1 MILELGYVEGRTYDL
16 QESEI
21 LTICQFIRQIV
32 HIHWEDQRND

>member
-1 MILELGYVEGRTYDL
+1 MILDRGYVEGRTNVVR
-16 QESEI
+16 ETEI